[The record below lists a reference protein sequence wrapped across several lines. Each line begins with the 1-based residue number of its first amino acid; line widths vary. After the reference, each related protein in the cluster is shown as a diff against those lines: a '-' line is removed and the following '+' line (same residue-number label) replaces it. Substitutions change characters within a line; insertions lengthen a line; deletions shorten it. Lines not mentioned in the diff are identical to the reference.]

1 MRSYYHKHTMIITY
15 KWGVPVCFP
24 RISWIL
30 LIALAIPGHSCRAA
44 GVSVPTAA
52 MVVVKGIAG
61 LVALAPVIDFFDAIK
76 KDKEAKIRQQS
87 MSSSFPLD
95 QFAGSSYEPQSVLPI
110 LGGIA
115 VLFAAHFYFKPAAE
129 LVTLMQTD
137 KQEIEAEKG

>member
-1 MRSYYHKHTMIITY
+1 MIITY

-76 KDKEAKIRQQS
+76 KDKEAKIRQQP
-87 MSSSFPLD
+87 MPSSFPLD
-95 QFAGSSYEPQSVLPI
+95 QVAGSSFERQSVLPI

-115 VLFAAHFYFKPAAE
+115 VLFTVHYYVKSAVKTVIAA
-129 LVTLMQTD
+129 QTD
-137 KQEIEAEKG
+137 KQEMEIEKG